1 MKKYKVISQIG
12 DSYIWDTIIECD
24 QFSYGDSGAYYFYN
38 SETKEEWW
46 FPIMH
51 TVVKK
56 IINK

>member
-1 MKKYKVISQIG
+1 MKKYNVVSQVG
-12 DSYIWDTIIECD
+12 SWHYDTIIECD

>member
-1 MKKYKVISQIG
+1 MKKYNVVSQVG
-12 DSYIWDTIIECD
+12 SWHYDKIIECD

-38 SETKEEWW
+38 SKTKEEWW